1 MWWTPS
7 SFISSILPYRRCFFP
22 AAPGPDTHMKLLF
35 ISIQILRRP
44 PARAPGQITDM
55 KLVFI
60 PISILGGL
68 LAGAIGQKAFDAIWG
83 RVDEQE
89 PPQPEHREV
98 SLAKLAIALVIE
110 GAIFR
115 LVKGL
120 FDHAARRGFA
130 RMTGEWPGEEEPEK
144 A

>member
-1 MWWTPS
+1 
-7 SFISSILPYRRCFFP
+7 
-22 AAPGPDTHMKLLF
+22 
-35 ISIQILRRP
+35 
-44 PARAPGQITDM
+44 M

-68 LAGAIGQKAFDAIWG
+68 LAGLIGQKVFDAIWG
-83 RVDEQE
+83 KVDEQD
-89 PPQPEHREV
+89 PPHPDQREV
-98 SLAKLAIALVIE
+98 SLAKLAAALLIE

-130 RMTGEWPGEEEPEK
+130 RMTGEWPGEERPEK